1 MKRGPQKRK
10 TPGTHEEL
18 SFDLSSSRAGPS
30 SGGSTRTEDKRAG
43 GWWWGALQREAWKG
57 RETGIHGRR
66 WH

>member
-43 GWWWGALQREAWKG
+43 GWWGCPGG
-57 RETGIHGRR
+57 RG
-66 WH
+66 